1 MINSIKKLAYL
12 NEAKI
17 FVEKSTDNIKVILV
31 AEMPTGTQ
39 KIGRSEAV
47 KLSGTLNYINGKD
60 VWQQHRSIES
70 KAYQGLGYATD
81 MLAALLREIHNNN
94 GVTVSFSRPSL
105 DAQSHNISLINKSGF
120 KVTKVCIIEGS
131 VRAICLAN
139 PTDVLNVLKSG
150 DISPGLSEENDDFLE
165 NIIDKVSNFFKPEIS
180 KQLENLFSSPY
191 GDIELPGYL
200 IHAGLMLE
208 WDGIKPSIPV
218 IDSWSPDYQ
227 ENIIY
232 QNFLD
237 RKNLAQS
244 PEEEKQI
251 ELEYSKGLEN
261 LKREQELR
269 EQQVLD
275 IRYPGFFNKLKRKFN
290 IFDKLK
296 AASILLSSNSLEK
309 EAKEILNLSYLY
321 KNQE

>member
-1 MINSIKKLAYL
+1 MISNIKKIAYL

-17 FVEKSTDNIKVILV
+17 FVEKSTDNIKVILA

-47 KLSGTLNYINGKD
+47 KLAGTLNYINGKD

-94 GVTVSFSRPSL
+94 GITVSFSRPSI
-105 DAQSHNISLINKSGF
+105 DAQSHNISLINKPGF

-131 VRAICLAN
+131 LRAICLAN
-139 PTDVLNVLKSG
+139 TADVLNILKSG
-150 DISPGLSEENDDFLE
+150 NIAPGLSEENDDFIE
-165 NIIDKVSNFFKPEIS
+165 NIIDKVTNFFKPEIS
-180 KQLENLFSSPY
+180 RQLENLFSSTY
-191 GDIELPGYL
+191 GDIEIPGYL

-208 WDGIKPSIPV
+208 WDGAKSSIPV

-227 ENIIY
+227 ENVIY

-237 RKNLAQS
+237 KKNLAQS
-244 PEEEKQI
+244 LEEEKQN
-251 ELEYSKGLEN
+251 ELEYSKELEK

-269 EQQVLD
+269 EKQILD
-275 IRYPGFFNKLKRKFN
+275 IRNPSIFNKLKRKFN

-296 AASILLSSNSLEK
+296 TASILMSSNNLDK
-309 EAKEILNLSYLY
+309 EAIEILKLSYLY
-321 KNQE
+321 KDQE